1 MSASA
6 GRVLLIPK
14 GTYDAATTYEML
26 DLVRYGKSTFVCKKT
41 STGNTPDSNQD
52 TEYWQLIATSGD
64 VSGVKGNAEATYREG
79 NVNLTFADLGIDSA
93 LSSTSDNA
101 VKNKAVY
108 AALGTKQDILT
119 FDTAPTSNSTNPV
132 TSDGIKTALDGKL
145 SATSDT
151 TTNVTS
157 FTSSDDSTS
166 TDKTSDGMTEVITM
180 TSGESHSSLFQKISK
195 MFLNIRKLW
204 NTVGSTAIDTA
215 YGTTLTAQMANL
227 KTYNTYSTSETWT
240 GKYYVDSNNV
250 EKKIYSKI
258 IRGTFPSSGNEK
270 LIDSTLTNSA
280 VKIFNAWGTIS
291 NSSGGVY
298 VIGYGYGSIYASS
311 SAEYVA
317 RAFGLVHL
325 STGLRLDKTG
335 YSNGDVNNQP
345 YEVTVEYTKTT

>member
-204 NTVGSTAIDTA
+204 NTVGTEDISGIGQTITGAINNLFERFKFQQITISGTMPAVDHNSISAYPYVSIDFTPTIPSGYSIYTVIPVCTGGSSGIMLIDLVPTPPKCVVVPNAIDNHARPT
-215 YGTTLTAQMANL
+215 TITLTII
-227 KTYNTYSTSETWT
+227 Y
-240 GKYYVDSNNV
+240 
-250 EKKIYSKI
+250 KK
-258 IRGTFPSSGNEK
+258 N
-270 LIDSTLTNSA
+270 
-280 VKIFNAWGTIS
+280 
-291 NSSGGVY
+291 
-298 VIGYGYGSIYASS
+298 
-311 SAEYVA
+311 
-317 RAFGLVHL
+317 
-325 STGLRLDKTG
+325 
-335 YSNGDVNNQP
+335 
-345 YEVTVEYTKTT
+345 

>member
-26 DLVRYGKSTFVCKKT
+26 DLVRYGKSTFVGKKT

-204 NTVGSTAIDTA
+204 NTVGATAIDTA
-215 YGTTLTAQMANL
+215 YGATLTAQMANL
-227 KTYNTYSTSETWT
+227 KSYNTYSTSETWT
-240 GKYYVDSNNV
+240 GEYWIDGKKIYRKTVNYGYLPNNAYKTLRHYISNIDIIWIDASNSFISVNDNAKTATPFGNPINPSAPSPITTAIATSVDSNN
-250 EKKIYSKI
+250 INI
-258 IRGTFPSSGNEK
+258 QTGRDLSSW
-270 LIDSTLTNSA
+270 SAYVTL
-280 VKIFNAWGTIS
+280 K
-291 NSSGGVY
+291 
-298 VIGYGYGSIYASS
+298 
-311 SAEYVA
+311 
-317 RAFGLVHL
+317 
-325 STGLRLDKTG
+325 
-335 YSNGDVNNQP
+335 
-345 YEVTVEYTKTT
+345 YTKTTD